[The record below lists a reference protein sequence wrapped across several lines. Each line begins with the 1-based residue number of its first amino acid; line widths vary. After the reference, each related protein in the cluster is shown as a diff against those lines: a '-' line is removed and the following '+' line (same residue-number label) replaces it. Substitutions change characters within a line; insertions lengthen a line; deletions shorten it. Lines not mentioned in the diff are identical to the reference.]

1 MTDSWGRMQ
10 LTTERTT
17 ALYSSYRRGR
27 HLASST
33 RRNFGT
39 RSLNRENS
47 EVAYPCRVTV
57 SIFLVNV
64 TQEEGQVNVNPAT
77 KEDGVK
83 HVSIVKTLTRRVI
96 PEKRM
101 FAPH

>member
-1 MTDSWGRMQ
+1 MGENAINNWTHHGT
-10 LTTERTT
+10 LLFIPKRTT
-17 ALYSSYRRGR
+17 S
-27 HLASST
+27 HLASSA

-83 HVSIVKTLTRRVI
+83 HVSIVKTLTRHVI
-96 PEKRM
+96 PAKRM

>member
-17 ALYSSYRRGR
+17 ALYSSYRRGI
-27 HLASST
+27 T
-33 RRNFGT
+33 EPVG
-39 RSLNRENS
+39 
-47 EVAYPCRVTV
+47 VTV

-83 HVSIVKTLTRRVI
+83 HVSIVKTLTRHVI
-96 PEKRM
+96 PAKRM

>member
-1 MTDSWGRMQ
+1 MTSH
-10 LTTERTT
+10 LV
-17 ALYSSYRRGR
+17 SS
-27 HLASST
+27 A

-47 EVAYPCRVTV
+47 EVAYSCRVTV

-64 TQEEGQVNVNPAT
+64 THEEGQVNVNPAA

-83 HVSIVKTLTRRVI
+83 HVSIVKTLTRHVI
-96 PEKRM
+96 PAKRM